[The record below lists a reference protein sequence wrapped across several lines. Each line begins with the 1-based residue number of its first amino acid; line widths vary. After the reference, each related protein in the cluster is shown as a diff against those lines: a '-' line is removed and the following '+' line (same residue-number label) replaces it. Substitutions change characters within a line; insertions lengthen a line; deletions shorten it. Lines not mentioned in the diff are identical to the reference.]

1 MALRQIPVRA
11 LFRPVRSRL
20 PSRAFSADVED
31 DTAHEEPLYQGHL
44 PTNLLQKAILAA
56 GSAAVALGD
65 PWRAD
70 MVAVNAE
77 VTGRRALT
85 SMHRRMLQDPEG
97 REILKDQPRINT
109 KTVDFDALKSLPPNT
124 LGHSYAAYCEEQKIT
139 PDSRDP
145 VNFVDDPDLAY
156 VMTRYREVH
165 DLMHTVLDLPTNM
178 VGEVGVKWVEALQ
191 TGLPMCTGGAIF
203 GPGRFKTERQMRE
216 FRKIR
221 PWVIR
226 VGSEADFLM
235 NVYFEKHW
243 EQDLVEFRQERNI
256 EPRPQ

>member
-1 MALRQIPVRA
+1 MALRVVSRC
-11 LFRPVRSRL
+11 LTSRVTTRVTSRS
-20 PSRAFSADVED
+20 FSADVED
-31 DTAHEEPLYQGHL
+31 DRGHDEPLYEGHL

-77 VTGRRALT
+77 VTGKRALT
-85 SMHRRMLQDPEG
+85 SMHRRMLGNTEG
-97 REILKDQPRINT
+97 RQILKDRPRINT
-109 KTVDFDALKSLPPNT
+109 KTVDFEALKALPSNT
-124 LGHSYAAYCEEQKIT
+124 LGHSYAAYCAEQKIT

-191 TGLPMCTGGAIF
+191 TGLPMCAGGAIF

-216 FRKIR
+216 FRRLR

-243 EQDLVEFRQERNI
+243 EQDLLEFRQERNI
-256 EPRPQ
+256 EARPL